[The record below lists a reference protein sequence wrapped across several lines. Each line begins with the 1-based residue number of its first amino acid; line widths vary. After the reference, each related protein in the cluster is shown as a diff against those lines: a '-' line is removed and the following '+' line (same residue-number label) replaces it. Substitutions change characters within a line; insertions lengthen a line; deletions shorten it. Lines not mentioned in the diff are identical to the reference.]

1 LSCDKV
7 LKILLQI
14 GLPQTD
20 AKVYLFLA
28 IKGPRKAKDL
38 ANELHMSS
46 FKLHVI
52 LKRLQEKGLVDE
64 APANFVALPFE
75 RLLDSLAKN
84 RLQEA
89 QEITDKKDTILSQ
102 WRSIVTRNAKR

>member
-1 LSCDKV
+1 MSSDKI

-28 IKGPRKAKDL
+28 IKGPKKAEDL
-38 ANELHMSS
+38 ENELHMSS
-46 FKLHVI
+46 LKLHVI
-52 LKRLQEKGLVDE
+52 LKRLQEKGFVAE

-75 RLLDSLAKN
+75 ILLDSFART

-89 QEITDKKDTILSQ
+89 QEITDKKSTILSQ
-102 WRSIVTRNAKR
+102 WHSIVTRNSKS